1 MRNNEILILSEI
13 NIIKSETKIYICVYL
28 KIIRVKIPLYFM
40 TLLYFLILVL
50 SLQYVNMRLHF
61 NFIVEVY

>member
-13 NIIKSETKIYICVYL
+13 NIIKSETKIYISVYL